1 MGNPELEVAMKTLE
15 ELIRE
20 LPPELQQEVR
30 DFTQFLLDTKVH
42 KKQKKL
48 HLTWAGALREF
59 RGQFT
64 SLELQKKA
72 LEWWSE

>member
-1 MGNPELEVAMKTLE
+1 MKNLE

-20 LPPELQQEVR
+20 LPPELQQEVH
-30 DFTQFLLDTKVH
+30 DFAEFLLE
-42 KKQKKL
+42 KKL
-48 HLTWAGALREF
+48 HPRQGKLRMRWAGALREF

-72 LEWWSE
+72 LEWWGD